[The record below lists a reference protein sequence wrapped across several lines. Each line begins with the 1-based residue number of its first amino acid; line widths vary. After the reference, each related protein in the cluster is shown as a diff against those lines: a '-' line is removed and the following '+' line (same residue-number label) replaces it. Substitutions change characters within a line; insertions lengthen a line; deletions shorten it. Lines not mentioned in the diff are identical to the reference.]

1 MMISLS
7 YKLSSNTKEKIVSNN
22 WNFPSNNG
30 GQING
35 IANAGIET
43 FNGKLI
49 QSIARENCQN
59 SLDAIRDGETCAI
72 VKFTTKKINAYNF
85 PQKENFSNKL
95 KKACDYWRGNEK
107 ATEFLQRALRTIEK
121 PQLDVLIISDY
132 NTTGLLGPFS
142 NSVDSSWNSLT
153 KLDGGA
159 TKSGNTGGSYGIG
172 KNAPFA
178 NSNFRTIFYRTK
190 NIDGEIAAQG
200 ISRII
205 SYPEDL
211 TNPIDTMTTGVGY
224 FGDVYG
230 NKPVNKIEE
239 LDSIDERKDIGT
251 DVFIFGFHN
260 EPGWKVEMI
269 EEILKNF
276 LVAIFNEKLIV
287 YIDEL
292 EISKNTLNRCVNA
305 YIKDKKGKDFRSCYS
320 SYLVLT
326 SPKTEIITKKFHNL
340 GELELKLLIDPTL
353 DLDRRILRVRKT
365 GMKLFARNSVSKVI
379 MYSAILELKGDSI
392 GSYFLKLEPPTH
404 DKWEYDRAND
414 KKYEAKSFI
423 KEIEDWEE
431 LIIQEK
437 GKNSDTQELGVSGL
451 SDFLTF
457 NGGNGPKQSREDL
470 IDTVEKIAI
479 TQKSKG
485 FISNGRLYLLDGDAK
500 NKREKEQV
508 AGEIA
513 EDGGN
518 SGVRKLKGERPRKKI
533 ESHKAKPKAEG
544 EDIANIVRENINK
557 KELDRLRII
566 KLSDC
571 KYKMS
576 FFVPAN
582 INKGYI
588 NVLSIG
594 ENNKPKKICIKNSS
608 PIKNISN
615 IKVVDSSINFNDILP
630 GERTEII
637 FEVADNRNYA
647 MEVEVY
653 EHI

>member
-1 MMISLS
+1 M
-7 YKLSSNTKEKIVSNN
+7 NNN

-43 FNGKLI
+43 FNGRLI

-72 VKFTTKKINAYNF
+72 VKFTTKTINVNNF
-85 PQKENFSNKL
+85 PQKDSFRNKL
-95 KKACDYWRGNEK
+95 VKACEYWKGNEK
-107 ATEFLQRALRTIEK
+107 ASEFLNRALKTIER

-132 NTTGLLGPFS
+132 NTTGLREPFS
-142 NSVDSSWNSLT
+142 ESVDSSWSSLT

-178 NSNFRTIFYRTK
+178 NSNFRTVFYRTK

-211 TNPIDTMTTGVGY
+211 NNPIKTMTTGVGY
-224 FGDVYG
+224 FGNDDG
-230 NKPVNKIEE
+230 NKPVEKINE
-239 LDSIDERKDIGT
+239 LDLIFERSEIGT

-260 EPGWKVEMI
+260 EMGWKAEII

-276 LVAIFNEKLIV
+276 LVSIFNEKLIV
-287 YIDEL
+287 YIDNV
-292 EISKNTLNRCVNA
+292 EISKKTLDRCVNA

-326 SPKTEIITKKFHNL
+326 SPKTEIITKKFHDL
-340 GELELKLLIDPTL
+340 GELELKLLVDPTL
-353 DLDRRILRVRKT
+353 DLDRKILRVRKT
-365 GMKLFARNSVSKVI
+365 GMKLFARNPVSKVI
-379 MYSAILELKGDSI
+379 MYSAILELKGDAI

-404 DKWEYDRAND
+404 DKWEYDRANA

-431 LIIQEK
+431 SIIQEK
-437 GKNSDTQELGVSGL
+437 GKNSDVNEISVSGL
-451 SDFLTF
+451 SDLLNF
-457 NGGNGPKQSREDL
+457 NGGNTSNTTHEDL
-470 IDTVEKIAI
+470 SETIEKIAI
-479 TQKSKG
+479 TQKSRG
-485 FISNGRLYLLDGDAK
+485 PLGNGRLYLLEGDYK
-500 NKREKEQV
+500 NKKEKEQV
-508 AGEIA
+508 AGELDENA
-513 EDGGN
+513 NN
-518 SGVRKLKGERPRKKI
+518 SGVRKLKGDKPRKKI
-533 ESHKAKPKAEG
+533 ESHKAKPKQDG
-544 EDIANIVRENINK
+544 QDIANVARDNINK

-566 KLSDC
+566 KLGDC

-576 FFVPAN
+576 FYVPTD

-588 NVLSIG
+588 NILSIG
-594 ENNKPKKICIKNSS
+594 ENNKPKKIYIKNSTA
-608 PIKNISN
+608 IKNIAV
-615 IKVVDSSINFNDILP
+615 IGIVDSSINFFNMAAGDKVEL
-630 GERTEII
+630 I
-637 FEVADNRNYA
+637 FEVVDNRNYA